1 MCVICMC
8 VILGLVTSPNK
19 ESLICKLADI
29 RQIQCYCVFHYDGF
43 KRVSDIKKKKSTVFY
58 WKHFPPL
65 LEFVIK
71 YQIQSEKQKGT
82 ISLCFQLSKY
92 VELTLGMRYTKA
104 Q

>member
-43 KRVSDIKKKKSTVFY
+43 KRVSDIKKKNMY
-58 WKHFPPL
+58 CLL
-65 LEFVIK
+65 LETFSPSIGVCYK
-71 YQIQSEKQKGT
+71 
-82 ISLCFQLSKY
+82 ISDSK
-92 VELTLGMRYTKA
+92 
-104 Q
+104 

>member
-43 KRVSDIKKKKSTVFY
+43 KRVSDIKKKKYVLSFTGNIFPLY
-58 WKHFPPL
+58 WSL
-65 LEFVIK
+65 L
-71 YQIQSEKQKGT
+71 
-82 ISLCFQLSKY
+82 
-92 VELTLGMRYTKA
+92 
-104 Q
+104 